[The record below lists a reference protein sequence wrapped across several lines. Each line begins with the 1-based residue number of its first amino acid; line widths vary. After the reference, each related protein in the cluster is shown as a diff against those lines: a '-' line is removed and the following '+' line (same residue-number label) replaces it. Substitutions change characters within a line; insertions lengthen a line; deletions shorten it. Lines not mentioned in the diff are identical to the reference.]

1 MTPPAGATL
10 RDATPAD
17 AAACAS
23 IYAPY
28 VLDTAITFELD
39 PPSAVEMGARI
50 DAALSTH
57 AWLVLE
63 VDGRVVGY
71 AYGSP
76 FRARAA
82 YGWACEVSVYLERGR
97 ARTGGGRLL
106 YEHLL
111 DRLAERG
118 FRQAVAVMTLPNAPS
133 LALHR
138 DMGFELTGTL
148 TRIGWKHGAWHDV
161 AWAQRELGPG
171 GGGPPSGL
179 GAAGPA

>member
-1 MTPPAGATL
+1 MTHAATL
-10 RDATPAD
+10 RDATAAD

-28 VLDTAITFELD
+28 VLDTVITFELD
-39 PPSAVEMGARI
+39 PPSAVEMGLRI
-50 DAALSTH
+50 QAALTTH

-63 VDGRVVGY
+63 DEGRVVGY

-82 YGWACEVSVYLERGR
+82 YRWACEVSVYLEPGR
-97 ARTGGGRLL
+97 VRTGGGRVL

-138 DMGFELTGTL
+138 AMGFELTGTL
-148 TRIGWKHGAWHDV
+148 TRIGWKHGSWHDV
-161 AWAQRELGPG
+161 SWAQRELGAG
-171 GGGPPSGL
+171 GGGPPSQPGL
-179 GAAGPA
+179 LGPA

>member
-1 MTPPAGATL
+1 MTHAATL
-10 RDATPAD
+10 RDATAAD

-39 PPSAVEMGARI
+39 PPSTVEMGARI
-50 DAALSTH
+50 QAALSTH
-57 AWLVLE
+57 AWVVLE
-63 VDGRVVGY
+63 DDGRVVGY

-76 FRARAA
+76 FRSRAA
-82 YGWACEVSVYLERGR
+82 YRWACEVSVYLERGR
-97 ARTGGGRLL
+97 TRTGGGRLL

-111 DRLAERG
+111 GRLAACG

-138 DMGFELTGTL
+138 AMGFELTGTL
-148 TRIGWKHGAWHDV
+148 TRIGWKHGSWHDV
-161 AWAQRELGPG
+161 SWAQRELGAG
-171 GGGPPSGL
+171 GGGPPSQPGPL
-179 GAAGPA
+179 GPA